1 LPLQIHKPKIA
12 SEVNSEHRLRL
23 PALRDPIPKDVQEL
37 FTVSALDGMPRDCG
51 NMRVEILTRL
61 LCRARDTRLGSM
73 VSWSSPRLYAARAAR
88 NPGRERP
95 SFL

>member
-1 LPLQIHKPKIA
+1 MPLQIHKPKIA

-61 LCRARDTRLGSM
+61 LCAWILETLLQG
-73 VSWSSPRLYAARAAR
+73 PRYSAWFHGQLVLT
-88 NPGRERP
+88 P
-95 SFL
+95 S